1 MRVSTVL
8 ALACMNVLQGSGF
21 ARAQQP
27 LASSS
32 TDGAASVQH
41 ASGIPFPTQTP
52 LRGDVTCD
60 TPGPV
65 CGSAGHPS
73 RPVVLLVTA
82 GDPARLEP
90 FARALSSTY
99 AVVTPD
105 LRRTPADTVSATA
118 RVLEVLAY
126 LGDHDFGPCCTAN
139 VPVAAVVFMADMAW
153 LGLSMLDTGG
163 CHMPPAARVV
173 LVAPRETVRA
183 TIAACSQF
191 SDVGSRMPI
200 VVDPEGGACDQAEDV
215 ATGALGAGRV
225 LEVNVPPLCTLD
237 PTAAATCPCDGAL
250 ASDQASLARALVAA
264 LDPRFV
270 ADDSAGR
277 AFFDATPRDGYGF
290 VERVPTPRA
299 RVGFAFNLTMG
310 GGFFVRDSGAGRESH
325 ASGPALTF
333 RPEVTFGRAEQRD
346 VGFGL
351 YGEVG
356 STGILGAQDFLLGA
370 GGHVVFPTRAD
381 RAIVPSFGV
390 HGRFGG
396 GGHGV
401 TAGLY
406 FGHRA
411 VGGLEWPVGIR
422 LDARIGLS
430 GPRDHAFTLSFQ
442 GELLAPVALVAMVG
456 G

>member
-1 MRVSTVL
+1 MRSSTVL
-8 ALACMNVLQGSGF
+8 ALACVSVLSGAAF
-21 ARAQQP
+21 VRAQEVP
-27 LASSS
+27 PATASVE
-32 TDGAASVQH
+32 GAASLH
-41 ASGIPFPTQTP
+41 HTSSIPFPTQTP

-65 CGSAGHPS
+65 CDPARHPR
-73 RPVVLLVTA
+73 RPIVLLITA

-90 FARALSSTY
+90 FARALSSTH

-105 LRRTPADTVSATA
+105 LRQTLPESMTA

-126 LGDHDFGPCCTAN
+126 VHARDFGPCCTAN
-139 VPVAAVVFMADMAW
+139 VPVAAVVFMADMASV
-153 LGLSMLDTGG
+153 GLSMLDRGG

-183 TIAACSQF
+183 TIEDCSQF

-200 VVDPEGGACDQAEDV
+200 VVDPEGGACDQAEAV
-215 ATGALGAGRV
+215 ATGELGAGRV
-225 LEVNVPPLCTLD
+225 LEVNVPPLCTVD
-237 PTAAATCPCDGAL
+237 PTAAATCSCEAQV

-270 ADDSAGR
+270 AEDSAGR
-277 AFFDATPRDGYGF
+277 AFFDANPRDGYDF
-290 VERVPTPRA
+290 IERVPTPRA
-299 RVGFAFNLTMG
+299 PVGFAFNITMG
-310 GGFFVRDSGAGRESH
+310 GGFFVRDSSSGRQSH
-325 ASGPALTF
+325 PSGPAITF
-333 RPEVTFGRAEQRD
+333 RPELTFGRVERQD

-351 YGEVG
+351 YGEIG
-356 STGILGAQDFLLGA
+356 STGILGAQDFLLGV
-370 GGHVVFPTRAD
+370 GGHVVLPTRAQ
-381 RAIVPSFGV
+381 RAIVPSFEV

-411 VGGLEWPVGIR
+411 VGGLEWPIGLRV
-422 LDARIGLS
+422 DARIGLS
-430 GPRDHAFTLSFQ
+430 GPHDHAFTLSLQ
-442 GELLAPVALVAMVG
+442 GELLAPFALIAMVG